1 MKCPEGTYAE
11 DEGTT
16 TCTKCAT
23 PEGDTSSFMTWTKE
37 STKQTECRCKMGFY
51 APNAYTVP
59 LTFESVGC
67 MTPIL
72 VPLPTGGSEYL
83 MPKVGE
89 VVVDTTHYKCNW
101 QCMLHN
107 SKLSQH
113 KQHVYFALSGTTCY
127 CQQDMP
133 EGDMNPT
140 TSCATSCSGD
150 PTEACGGTETQLSW
164 FKMINVRN
172 IGTPCTPCEVVN
184 TATGFKKAAHC
195 KGSFYPPYTRKGF
208 WASEK
213 LPFLFFKCEKGIC
226 QGGSAGYL
234 QDGADLDPFGRSIVL
249 GKCGPFAKGV
259 MCAGCLPGSF
269 KKGKQCM
276 ACPPSDWGFVL
287 YTIAPVIMV
296 LGWMPFIYWFVGGG
310 IGPSLF
316 ISYAYFQISAAVGGF
331 ACEWPDTIRF
341 VLGNLGTPSCQ
352 WQISLSNL
360 PF

>member
-1 MKCPEGTYAE
+1 
-11 DEGTT
+11 
-16 TCTKCAT
+16 
-23 PEGDTSSFMTWTKE
+23 
-37 STKQTECRCKMGFY
+37 
-51 APNAYTVP
+51 
-59 LTFESVGC
+59 
-67 MTPIL
+67 
-72 VPLPTGGSEYL
+72 
-83 MPKVGE
+83 
-89 VVVDTTHYKCNW
+89 
-101 QCMLHN
+101 
-107 SKLSQH
+107 
-113 KQHVYFALSGTTCY
+113 
-127 CQQDMP
+127 
-133 EGDMNPT
+133 MNPT

-331 ACEWPDTIRF
+331 ACEWPDIIRL
-341 VLGNLGTPSCQ
+341 VLGNLGTPSCHGRFHYPIYPFSKYSAHQ
-352 WQISLSNL
+352 SPPPSPLTPYVSFEDFTFSCSHWPTSQPFHHPIPHPAPSDQTQMTTYPLRNL
-360 PF
+360 